1 MRFSWRIRQTT
12 RIEQN
17 DPLTSNSSKNDV
29 SEHRHARTASTSTK
43 RSIVRDDQLC
53 AEFHV
58 VEVVLAIQ
66 LKGSKRGTLINTV
79 CCQGEQ
85 VNNAHMVVSPL
96 WRGPANIHGFI
107 LPTRI
112 GYCSNPNCAHRF
124 QSEFESKFGYL
135 STYKPQ

>member
-1 MRFSWRIRQTT
+1 MSFSWRIRQTT

-29 SEHRHARTASTSTK
+29 SKHRYTRTATASTK

-53 AEFHV
+53 AELHV

-66 LKGSKRGTLINTV
+66 LKYLKRGALINTV

-85 VNNAHMVVSPL
+85 VNNVYMVVNPL
-96 WRGPANIHGFI
+96 WRGPANIHVFI

-112 GYCSNPNCAHRF
+112 GYCSNTNCVHRF
-124 QSEFESKFGYL
+124 QRELESKFGYV

>member
-29 SEHRHARTASTSTK
+29 SEHRYTRTATASTE
-43 RSIVRDDQLC
+43 RSIIRDDQLC

-66 LKGSKRGTLINTV
+66 LKCSKGGTLVYTV
-79 CCQGEQ
+79 WCQEEQ
-85 VNNAHMVVSPL
+85 VNNVRVNPL
-96 WRGPANIHGFI
+96 WGGPGNIHGFF
-107 LPTRI
+107 LLTRI
-112 GYCSNPNCAHRF
+112 GYCSNTNGVHRF
-124 QSEFESKFGYL
+124 QRELESKFGYF